1 MWEPFMNDTERIT
14 RAHHFENQ
22 AFISILTFR
31 NKHLRLGDDK
41 QTLFINI
48 NFDVK
53 DHDLGPPYYRST
65 RLFYIVHVVE

>member
-31 NKHLRLGDDK
+31 NKHLRVGYDK
-41 QTLFINI
+41 QALFIILTFITIAGDIPFLKVNVSL
-48 NFDVK
+48 NDV
-53 DHDLGPPYYRST
+53 
-65 RLFYIVHVVE
+65 F

>member
-41 QTLFINI
+41 QTLFIISTLITIAGDIPFLKVNVSTK
-48 NFDVK
+48 DV
-53 DHDLGPPYYRST
+53 
-65 RLFYIVHVVE
+65 F

>member
-31 NKHLRLGDDK
+31 NKHLRVGYDK
-41 QTLFINI
+41 QALFIILTLITIAGDIPFLKVNVSL
-48 NFDVK
+48 NDV
-53 DHDLGPPYYRST
+53 
-65 RLFYIVHVVE
+65 F

>member
-31 NKHLRLGDDK
+31 NKYLRLGDDK
-41 QTLFINI
+41 QTLFII
-48 NFDVK
+48 
-53 DHDLGPPYYRST
+53 ST
-65 RLFYIVHVVE
+65 LITIAGDIPFLKVNVLV